1 VSDEATLR
9 QIDLFGRLG
18 NSVSRCELLAAAKGL
33 TDFRKIRI
41 SPSEEINKLIMAIK
55 RMNLWHDQI
64 FVFLPIR

>member
-9 QIDLFGRLG
+9 QIDFFGRLE
-18 NSVSRCELLAAAKGL
+18 NSVSRRELLAAARGL

-41 SPSEEINKLIMAIK
+41 SPREEINKLIMAIR